1 MASSSPRSNSPF
13 EFITFN
19 NELLRQNSEYI
30 AQLLKD
36 TAGHIELVYP
46 PNEYF
51 TIQCFATCIHCL
63 GNFINTQNS
72 TQFFARF
79 ESRLSPYST
88 HELFHLSVYL
98 QSEIL
103 FNFTCIDRLDT
114 YTAPYLADLLL
125 QYYGK
130 EHPMSLKIFSFLK
143 MTCNIDT
150 VQIIQTINGPSTS
163 LYDLVR
169 NKKRSLSRLIHK
181 KTVLPTPCTYCQLQI
196 TASKQNYK
204 PMPMSCCKTF
214 MHLSCQQQLI
224 KTLNPACPACN
235 KIF

>member
-1 MASSSPRSNSPF
+1 MASNGSRSNSPF
-13 EFITFN
+13 KFITFN
-19 NELLRQNSEYI
+19 NELLRQNSVYI
-30 AQLLKD
+30 AQLLTQ

-63 GNFINTQNS
+63 GNFINTADS
-72 TQFFARF
+72 SQFCARF
-79 ESRLSPYST
+79 ESRLSPFST
-88 HELFHLSVYL
+88 PELFHLSVYL
-98 QSEIL
+98 QSEVL

-130 EHPMSLKIFSFLK
+130 NHPMSKNIFSFLK
-143 MTCNIDT
+143 MTCNLDT
-150 VQIIQTINGPSTS
+150 EKIIQTVNGPESS

-181 KTVLPTPCTYCQLQI
+181 NVVFPVPCKYCQLQI
-196 TASKQNYK
+196 TEDNQNSK

-224 KTLNPACPACN
+224 KLPNPACPACN
-235 KIF
+235 KTF